1 MVSTTLIQQT
11 AGGSLKFRSESSM
24 GFTKGSNYVC
34 VEVSNYSP
42 NNTYIN
48 LKFYESQPSQMA
60 GPMFTTSFL
69 SAISN
74 VETEGALTVN
84 EAIAIEA
91 EAEAIKH
98 LKAFNSTSAFESA
111 EFAPAVTPSMI

>member
-1 MVSTTLIQQT
+1 
-11 AGGSLKFRSESSM
+11 M

-42 NNTYIN
+42 NSTHIN
-48 LKFYESQPSQMA
+48 LKFYEIQPSKMA

-69 SAISN
+69 SGISD
-74 VETEGALTVN
+74 VDTEGTVSVQ
-84 EAIAIEA
+84 EAIAASA

-98 LKAFNSTSAFESA
+98 LKAFNSTSTFESA
-111 EFAPAVTPSMI
+111 EFAPEVRPSMI

>member
-1 MVSTTLIQQT
+1 
-11 AGGSLKFRSESSM
+11 M

-98 LKAFNSTSAFESA
+98 LKAFNSTSTFESA
-111 EFAPAVTPSMI
+111 EYALVVNPSMI